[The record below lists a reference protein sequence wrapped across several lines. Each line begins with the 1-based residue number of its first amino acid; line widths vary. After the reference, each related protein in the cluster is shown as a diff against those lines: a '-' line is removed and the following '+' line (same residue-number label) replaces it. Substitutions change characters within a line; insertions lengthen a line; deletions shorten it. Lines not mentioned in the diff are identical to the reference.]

1 MNMANNVKEVIV
13 EVTYTGN
20 NYCAYLPILPGCVTT
35 GDNVNEIEK
44 NISEIVPLHLEG
56 MRESNELI
64 PDVFEN
70 EYKFVYHLSVEALL
84 NHYSNIFTK
93 AALAR
98 ITGINERQLWH
109 YAAGL
114 RKPRKAQAERIT
126 EGLHKLG
133 NELLSLESF

>member
-1 MNMANNVKEVIV
+1 MANIVKKVIV

-35 GDNVNEIEK
+35 GDSVNEIEK
-44 NISEIVPLHLEG
+44 NIADIVPFHLEG

-64 PDVFEN
+64 PDVFN
-70 EYKFVYHLSVEALL
+70 GEYKFVYHLSVEALL
-84 NHYSNIFTK
+84 NHYSGIFTK

-109 YAAGL
+109 YASGL
-114 RKPRKAQAERIT
+114 RKPRKAQADRIT
-126 EGLHKLG
+126 KGLHQLG
-133 NELLSLESF
+133 NELLSVESF